1 MRRKSSVALLIG
13 TGLLVASCNSA
24 PDLDPSVERNT
35 ALRVAQ
41 ERLADHNY
49 SQYRLQ
55 TWLTT
60 SAGGNFSDDA
70 AAFAA
75 ERVDADW
82 SQRAEDTANNYL
94 KLVGLT
100 PEQTLLQM
108 TADYGDRIPEDIA
121 RTALQNAVGAGRINQ
136 SSEDLAVS

>member
-1 MRRKSSVALLIG
+1 MRRKFSIALFIG
-13 TGLLVASCNSA
+13 TGLLVASCSSA
-24 PDLDPSVERNT
+24 PDLDPGVERNT
-35 ALRVAQ
+35 ALKVAQ

-49 SQYRLQ
+49 SRYRLQ

-70 AAFAA
+70 AAFAV

-82 SQRAEDTANNYL
+82 RQRAENAANNYL
-94 KLVGLT
+94 NLVGLT

-108 TADYGDRIPEDIA
+108 TSDYGDRIPENIA
-121 RTALQNAVGAGRINQ
+121 RPALQNAVGAGRINQ
-136 SSEDLAVS
+136 PAEGLVDE